1 MNLYG
6 EEYFIFWSALDDML
20 MHCTYDELGIEET
33 TLTDEAYA
41 NLLYSHLA
49 HSGVTNENVLIA
61 DSMYISKIL
70 MDFCRMYGTPRHS
83 GRYPWGSG
91 KNPQRNRNIYN
102 SFNDLRKKGYS
113 AKQIAD
119 NWHMST
125 TELRKCISLGSNEIR
140 EQNRLTAKEL
150 KDKGYSIT
158 AIAKRMDAPESTVRS
173 WLDESIAIRKSAVKD
188 RADILKNFVD
198 EHDYVDIGPG
208 TELFLD
214 CTRTS
219 FKNSV
224 KMLEDQGY
232 QVQYYRI
239 DQMGTNHKTTVTVL
253 AKPGSPYRTGAGR
266 GSSAGAC

>member
-1 MNLYG
+1 
-6 EEYFIFWSALDDML
+6 
-20 MHCTYDELGIEET
+20 
-33 TLTDEAYA
+33 
-41 NLLYSHLA
+41 
-49 HSGVTNENVLIA
+49 
-61 DSMYISKIL
+61 
-70 MDFCRMYGTPRHS
+70 
-83 GRYPWGSG
+83 
-91 KNPQRNRNIYN
+91 
-102 SFNDLRKKGYS
+102 
-113 AKQIAD
+113 
-119 NWHMST
+119 
-125 TELRKCISLGSNEIR
+125 
-140 EQNRLTAKEL
+140 
-150 KDKGYSIT
+150 
-158 AIAKRMDAPESTVRS
+158 MDAPESTVRS

-253 AKPGSPYRTGAGR
+253 AKPGSPYRTGEDKYDISSIASRVVDDNGNVTNYKSHTSFESMKRDLETGR
-266 GSSAGAC
+266 FIPLEVNFTNSNMTVKDKVGATHHVVTDNGLYNLQCREYWFDGKNTEVNAPLFMASDVVVHQIDGVLMSAAKRPWRDIVKEALGIE